1 MENIWNRPKGANM
14 IIFGPGKNYINGEKW
29 ILEEFIYLRPE
40 STGFADRI
48 LWVMKKGKS
57 CG

>member
-1 MENIWNRPKGANM
+1 M
-14 IIFGPGKNYINGEKW
+14 IIFGPGKNYINGKKW
-29 ILEEFIYLRPE
+29 ILEEFIYSRPE